1 MASSPEL
8 EHVQGVWER
17 MRGNSPIYD
26 FLLDSVVIVS
36 ASKGAVT
43 SRLTLGKNH
52 VNSRGTIHGAVS
64 AALVDWSGGLAVSLS
79 SPFPLLRAVSWSP

>member
-26 FLLDSVVIVS
+26 FLLDSVIIVS
-36 ASKGAVT
+36 ATKGAVT

-79 SPFPLLRAVSWSP
+79 SPSPLLQAVSWSP